1 MVRFDVR
8 KIAILFLVA
17 ASAAQAQP
25 WRGPAAVEIRVEDQK
40 GLPVAGAQVQLQ
52 YTALNP
58 LDGPEAV
65 LTDARG
71 KATIGGLAEGAWRL
85 AVSHDGFMT
94 YQVEVNVRDGGRPA
108 TSGATQIKV
117 SSSLRTLEVQI
128 SRSRSAPASPR
139 PAPAPVPAP
148 VRPVQSQPAPRP
160 EPSPAPA
167 PQPAPPPSPAPQP
180 APAPQPVPVPI
191 KEAPAAPPQPAPA
204 PSAAPQATPQPVPAP
219 TPKPAPQPAQ
229 IPVPPAQPMVPRPP
243 QPVPQPPQAPAPVT
257 PPPAVPPT
265 DRLLTSK
272 DRNCVECQPGE
283 TALSLEWTVSPAS
296 TAGCAA
302 DIATRLAGGSVPAEL
317 SAGCHVLRIE
327 LPAGAHYTA
336 YRYEV
341 VIAGDSID
349 CPTGKDCPRNLGRWP
364 MDPVLNRAAQ
374 GTVVLAP
381 FEPGPS
387 QAERRAVLT
396 VYFTEGKPK
405 RR

>member
-8 KIAILFLVA
+8 NIAILFLLT

-40 GLPVAGAQVQLQ
+40 GQAVAGARVQLQ

-58 LDGPEAV
+58 LDGPAAV
-65 LTDARG
+65 LTDNRG
-71 KATIGGLAEGAWRL
+71 HVTIGGLAEGPWRL

-94 YQVEVNVRDGGRPA
+94 YQVEVNVREGGRPA

-117 SSSLRTLEVQI
+117 SDSLRTMEVQI
-128 SRSRSAPASPR
+128 SRSRSASAPPR
-139 PAPAPVPAP
+139 PAPAPAPAP
-148 VRPVQSQPAPRP
+148 VRPVQAQPAPRP

-167 PQPAPPPSPAPQP
+167 P
-180 APAPQPVPVPI
+180 
-191 KEAPAAPPQPAPA
+191 PPQPAPTPA
-204 PSAAPQATPQPVPAP
+204 PKPAPTPQPVKETPVAP
-219 TPKPAPQPAQ
+219 
-229 IPVPPAQPMVPRPP
+229 
-243 QPVPQPPQAPAPVT
+243 PVT
-257 PPPAVPPT
+257 PPPAQKPTIAPPAPPLPAPAPKPVPPPAPAPVPT
-265 DRLLTSK
+265 PQPPQAIPPPAPITPPPAAPPADRLLTSK

-296 TAGCAA
+296 TTGCATN
-302 DIATRLAGGSVPAEL
+302 IATQLASGNVPAEL
-317 SAGCHVLRIE
+317 SAGCHVLRIA
-327 LPAGAHYTA
+327 LPAGARYTA

-341 VIAGDSID
+341 QIAGDSVD
-349 CPTGKDCPRNLGRWP
+349 CPTGKDCPRSMGRWP
-364 MDPVLNRAAQ
+364 MDPVLNRSAQ

-396 VYFTEGKPK
+396 VYFTMGKPP

>member
-8 KIAILFLVA
+8 NIAILFLLA

-25 WRGPAAVEIRVEDQK
+25 WHGPAAVEIRVEDQK

-58 LDGPEAV
+58 LDGPAAV

-71 KATIGGLAEGAWRL
+71 HATIGGLAEGPWRL

-94 YQVEVNVRDGGRPA
+94 YQVEVNVREGGRPA

-117 SSSLRTLEVQI
+117 SGSLRTMEVQI
-128 SRSRSAPASPR
+128 SRSRSAPAPPR

-148 VRPVQSQPAPRP
+148 VRPVQTQPAPRP

-167 PQPAPPPSPAPQP
+167 PPPQPTPSPTPQP
-180 APAPQPVPVPI
+180 APAPKPVPS
-191 KEAPAAPPQPAPA
+191 PAPA
-204 PSAAPQATPQPVPAP
+204 PVPI
-219 TPKPAPQPAQ
+219 Q
-229 IPVPPAQPMVPRPP
+229 
-243 QPVPQPPQAPAPVT
+243 QPPQAIPPPAPAPAPVT
-257 PPPAVPPT
+257 PPPAAPPA

-283 TALSLEWTVSPAS
+283 TALSLEWTVSPAT

-302 DIATRLAGGSVPAEL
+302 DIATRLASGKVPAEL
-317 SAGCHVLRIE
+317 SAGCHVLRIA
-327 LPAGAHYTA
+327 LPAGARYTA

-341 VIAGDSID
+341 MIAGDSVD

-381 FEPGPS
+381 FEPGLS

-396 VYFTEGKPK
+396 VYFTEGKPP

>member
-8 KIAILFLVA
+8 NIAILFLLA

-58 LDGPEAV
+58 LDGPAAV

-71 KATIGGLAEGAWRL
+71 HATIGGLAEGPWRL

-94 YQVEVNVRDGGRPA
+94 YQVEVNVREGGRPA

-117 SSSLRTLEVQI
+117 SGSLRTMEVQI
-128 SRSRSAPASPR
+128 SRSRSAPAPPR

-148 VRPVQSQPAPRP
+148 VRPVQTQPAPRP

-167 PQPAPPPSPAPQP
+167 PPPQPTPSPTPQPASAPQPVKEPPATQPVTPPLAPQPTTAPPAPTQP
-180 APAPQPVPVPI
+180 APAPKPVPS
-191 KEAPAAPPQPAPA
+191 PAPA
-204 PSAAPQATPQPVPAP
+204 PVPI
-219 TPKPAPQPAQ
+219 Q
-229 IPVPPAQPMVPRPP
+229 
-243 QPVPQPPQAPAPVT
+243 QPPQAIPPPAPAPAPVT
-257 PPPAVPPT
+257 PPPAAPPA

-272 DRNCVECQPGE
+272 DRNCVECQLGE
-283 TALSLEWTVSPAS
+283 TALSLEWTVSPTT

-302 DIATRLAGGSVPAEL
+302 DIATRLASGKVPAEL
-317 SAGCHVLRIE
+317 SAGCHVLRIA
-327 LPAGAHYTA
+327 LPAGARYTA

-341 VIAGDSID
+341 MIAGDSVD

-396 VYFTEGKPK
+396 VYFTEGKPA